1 MILWIIIIAASI
13 LLDQLTKWIVV
24 NSMELYESIVL
35 IPKLFSFTHIHNY
48 GAAWGMFSDHR
59 WIFILVTTVALIAMP
74 IILYRYRKVHFLF
87 SLSLSLFI
95 GGAVGNM
102 IDRVFLGYVV
112 DFLEFTFIDFPVFN
126 VADICVVFGA
136 GIMIVYALFF
146 DKTLFVDKKPA
157 AASTNAE
164 EDIADDGTDQKNDND
179 GN

>member
-1 MILWIIIIAASI
+1 
-13 LLDQLTKWIVV
+13 
-24 NSMELYESIVL
+24 
-35 IPKLFSFTHIHNY
+35 
-48 GAAWGMFSDHR
+48 
-59 WIFILVTTVALIAMP
+59 
-74 IILYRYRKVHFLF
+74 
-87 SLSLSLFI
+87 
-95 GGAVGNM
+95 M